1 MMEEYHEEYGLA
13 PPKWP
18 KRKKELS
25 GYFGGM
31 HVFSLELV
39 LFRVQPI
46 EGSLA
51 EPHLIG

>member
-1 MMEEYHEEYGLA
+1 MVEEYHEEYALA

-18 KRKKELS
+18 KRKKEVS
-25 GYFGGM
+25 GHFGGM
-31 HVFSLELV
+31 HVFGL